1 MKTQYPDKREWSWA
15 GDQGIIL
22 GGLVD
27 ILNSKL
33 TEDNQWLLEKAKGI
47 IDGVKD
53 HMTKGMSGSKHDKL
67 APEVLRPWTLFDGW
81 GPDDGEEPTFA
92 SPGGFGFGDPDYP
105 RSGDREYEEVCS
117 CDNLKKAPPCPS
129 EPPKVAVDPTTN
141 YIAGPGVFMRYL
153 LYAYTNNKDLRD
165 HIRSNEYLA
174 FLKANADAVA
184 YETYSCSCN
193 DIKDSDSDD
202 SKASKLACK
211 MSCQITRLATLNTAM
226 VILSSKQDSDSD

>member
-1 MKTQYPDKREWSWA
+1 
-15 GDQGIIL
+15 
-22 GGLVD
+22 
-27 ILNSKL
+27 
-33 TEDNQWLLEKAKGI
+33 
-47 IDGVKD
+47 
-53 HMTKGMSGSKHDKL
+53 
-67 APEVLRPWTLFDGW
+67 
-81 GPDDGEEPTFA
+81 
-92 SPGGFGFGDPDYP
+92 
-105 RSGDREYEEVCS
+105 
-117 CDNLKKAPPCPS
+117 
-129 EPPKVAVDPTTN
+129 
-141 YIAGPGVFMRYL
+141 MRYL